1 MTIDRIHTGPLA
13 PIDPAGREGRSPAT
27 VGEASVRSVA
37 LAVVGRIV
45 DELGIGVGGRR
56 SSAAD
61 PYRLREVADMA
72 TRAFP
77 GSAPAAEGEL
87 MRAIEALAG
96 AIASHMAARIDGS
109 TLERVDDALAGQ
121 APAREGVE
129 GVAEFLDGVTQRI
142 EAGR

>member
-1 MTIDRIHTGPLA
+1 MMTIDRIQTGPLA
-13 PIDPAGREGRSPAT
+13 PTDPAGREGRTPAT
-27 VGEASVRSVA
+27 IGEASVRSVA

-45 DELGIGVGGRR
+45 DELGIRGGKG
-56 SSAAD
+56 SHAAD

-96 AIASHMAARIDGS
+96 AIAAHMAARVDGS
-109 TLERVDDALAGQ
+109 TLERVDDALEGQ